1 VDWLA
6 LVVLG
11 IIWGILLVPGPR
23 RRALSSPL
31 RRERPIEQQEEFR
44 APGRWILSPKRG
56 SSFLGRR
63 ARSRM
68 RAQER
73 RRRVF
78 LFLLEAVALT
88 GLIGLFP
95 PLRGMMVITAV
106 FVALLVAFTV
116 LSLRAA
122 AEERVRA
129 AERVPDRD
137 VVAVLPQARPEP
149 EFELREQDR
158 RVVRIAAR

>member
-1 VDWLA
+1 
-6 LVVLG
+6 
-11 IIWGILLVPGPR
+11 
-23 RRALSSPL
+23 
-31 RRERPIEQQEEFR
+31 
-44 APGRWILSPKRG
+44 
-56 SSFLGRR
+56 
-63 ARSRM
+63 M

-78 LFLLEAVALT
+78 VFLLEAVALT

-106 FVALLVAFTV
+106 FGVLLVVFTV

-129 AERVPDRD
+129 AWRAPDRD
-137 VVAVLPQARPEP
+137 VVAVLPEARPEP
-149 EFELREQDR
+149 EFSLREQNR